1 MLPLSKMAAGIGLST
16 LLILS
21 PLDAALGAGA
31 GNTTFAAID
40 LSSSVLP
47 RKGDSIEAQ
56 QRVPLFPKQINTK
69 SDIHKL
75 NLSYYG
81 QRGDRLKVRDM
92 KGELLQV
99 HSDDLGEVWTPLWYW
114 TKDAGQVVQLG
125 DMKWITLSSK
135 AKLALTPNSSLTWD
149 NKVAGDSEWIAVAQW
164 KSWVGV
170 LANPEPWQQDGEIY
184 QPVLL
189 WIQKQDIASEV
200 PLPSGIYAP
209 SSKVSTDMIRNI
221 ASWLLVPGTDST
233 YVKKLLGAPQF
244 IETSGNLQMENGKPM
259 QLGKTWRYERPDGQ
273 FLVTFSQEG
282 KLERTSWIIPGA
294 DGSRSIYTGLDYR
307 YSYHFMNTP
316 MPETLQMDPLWRQQG
331 DLDFAYLLAATP
343 DVLLI
348 KGDDGG
354 FSGMHQSSNI
364 YAVTRADGKKLWQ
377 VEAGF
382 GILQAEAADS
392 GDMVTILTDYNPEAK
407 QYENRLRQI
416 RLSDGKVLWERK
428 SEDQGNRVGMGLA
441 QNSVIMLE
449 TTNTE
454 EKDHPAQLSVFDNTT
469 GKLKWKREVPEKAQ
483 IFNAGGQD
491 PYVLV
496 RDQKALNA
504 YDPNSGQVKWMVEL
518 QGQRSDYASYDA
530 YYPGG
535 PRINPFEPPSFRRWM
550 QLGDRWVLLDLRT
563 GNSLAEY
570 SLTADER
577 IEMIDER
584 YLLVQRMTKTANH
597 TGVNRSE
604 EQYESALYDAERGQE
619 LWTMKGRA
627 SKGTIAGD
635 ILYFL
640 ADGIPT
646 AVRLGD
652 GKPIWQINHTTAE
665 AENMTYFAG
674 GGYMV
679 MSDYLLLPYGPNL
692 IVIDRQSGDL
702 LGRMQNML
710 MGYAELRELESR
722 NGTINRSG
730 DELYVGTA
738 NGAIVRFSIREM
750 EQGLRTKDQIQQ
762 NPLWS

>member
-21 PLDAALGAGA
+21 LLDVGLGAGA
-31 GNTTFAAID
+31 GNTTFAATD

-56 QRVPLFPKQINTK
+56 QRVPLFPKQITTK
-69 SDIHKL
+69 SNIHKL

-81 QRGDRLKVRDM
+81 QRGDRFKVRDM

-149 NKVAGDSEWIAVAQW
+149 NKVAGDSEWVAVAQW

-200 PLPSGIYAP
+200 PLPPGIFAP
-209 SSKVSTDMIRNI
+209 SFKVSTDLIRNL
-221 ASWLLVPGTDST
+221 ASWLLVPGTDSS

-273 FLVTFSQEG
+273 LLVTFSQEG

-307 YSYHFMNTP
+307 DSYHFMNTP
-316 MPETLQMDPLWRQQG
+316 MSETLQMDPLWRQQG

-364 YAVTRADGKKLWQ
+364 YAVTRTDGKKLWQ

-382 GILQAEAADS
+382 GILQAEVADS

-407 QYENRLRQI
+407 QYENRMRQI

-428 SEDQGNRVGMGLA
+428 SEDQGYRVGMGLA
-441 QNSVIMLE
+441 QNSVITLE
-449 TTNTE
+449 TPDMD
-454 EKDHPAQLSVFDNTT
+454 EKDHLAQLSVFDNTT
-469 GKLKWKREVPEKAQ
+469 GKLKWKREVPAKAQ

-504 YDPNSGQVKWMVEL
+504 YDPNSGQVKWTVEL
-518 QGQRSDYASYDA
+518 QGQQSGYASYDA

-535 PRINPFEPPSFRRWM
+535 PRINPLEPPSSSRWI
-550 QLGDRWVLLDLRT
+550 QLGDRWMLLDLRT
-563 GNSLAEY
+563 GNSLTEY
-570 SLTADER
+570 SLTANER

-584 YLLVQRMTKTANH
+584 YLLVQRMTRAANH

-604 EQYESALYDAERGQE
+604 EQYESALYDAEREQE

-627 SKGTIAGD
+627 SKGTIAED
-635 ILYFL
+635 ILYLL

-652 GKPIWQINHTTAE
+652 GTPVWQMNHTTAE
-665 AENMTYFAG
+665 AENMSYFAG

-692 IVIDRQSGDL
+692 LVIDRQSGDL

-710 MGYAELRELESR
+710 MRYAELRELESR

-738 NGAIVRFSIREM
+738 NGAIVRFSIREI
-750 EQGLRTKDQIQQ
+750 EQGLVKRFET
-762 NPLWS
+762 

>member
-1 MLPLSKMAAGIGLST
+1 MVPLSKMAAGIGLST

-21 PLDAALGAGA
+21 PLDAALGAGV
-31 GNTTFAAID
+31 GNTTFAATD

-56 QRVPLFPKQINTK
+56 QRVPLFPKQMTTRSN
-69 SDIHKL
+69 IHKL
-75 NLSYYG
+75 NVSYYG
-81 QRGDRLKVRDM
+81 QRGDRFKVRDM
-92 KGELLQV
+92 KGELLKI

-135 AKLALTPNSSLTWD
+135 AKLALTPNSSITWD

-189 WIQKQDIASEV
+189 WIEKQDIASEV
-200 PLPSGIYAP
+200 LLPPGIFAP
-209 SSKVSTDMIRNI
+209 SSKISTDMIRYM
-221 ASWLLVPGTDST
+221 ASWLLVPGTDSS

-244 IETSGNLQMENGKPM
+244 IETSGNLQMENGNPM

-307 YSYHFMNTP
+307 DSYHFMNTP
-316 MPETLQMDPLWRQQG
+316 MSETLQMDPLWRRQG

-364 YAVTRADGKKLWQ
+364 YAVTRTDGKKLWQ

-382 GILQAEAADS
+382 GILQVEAADS

-428 SEDQGNRVGMGLA
+428 SEDQGYRVGMGLA

-449 TTNTE
+449 TPDME
-454 EKDHPAQLSVFDNTT
+454 EKDHLAQLSVFDNTT
-469 GKLKWKREVPEKAQ
+469 GKLKWKREVPAKAQ
-483 IFNAGGQD
+483 IFNAGGQN

-504 YDPNSGQVKWMVEL
+504 YDPNSGQVKWTVEL

-535 PRINPFEPPSFRRWM
+535 PRINPLEPPSSSRWI
-550 QLGDRWVLLDLRT
+550 QLGDRWMLLDLRT
-563 GNSLAEY
+563 GNSLTEY
-570 SLTADER
+570 SLTANER

-584 YLLVQRMTKTANH
+584 YLLVQRMAKTANH
-597 TGVNRSE
+597 TGVSRSE
-604 EQYESALYDAERGQE
+604 EQYESALYDAEREQE

-635 ILYFL
+635 ILYLL

-652 GKPIWQINHTTAE
+652 GTSVWQMNHITAE
-665 AENMTYFAG
+665 AENMSYFAG
-674 GGYMV
+674 GGYIV

-692 IVIDRQSGDL
+692 LVIDRQSGDL

-722 NGTINRSG
+722 NGTINSSG

-738 NGAIVRFSIREM
+738 NGAIVRFSIREI
-750 EQGLRTKDQIQQ
+750 EQGLVKHFET
-762 NPLWS
+762 

>member
-1 MLPLSKMAAGIGLST
+1 MVPLSKMAAGIGLST

-21 PLDAALGAGA
+21 PLDAALGAGV
-31 GNTTFAAID
+31 GNTMFAATD

-56 QRVPLFPKQINTK
+56 QRVPLFPKQITTK

-81 QRGDRLKVRDM
+81 QRGDRFKVRDM
-92 KGELLQV
+92 KGELLKI

-135 AKLALTPNSSLTWD
+135 AKLALTPNSSITWD
-149 NKVAGDSEWIAVAQW
+149 NKVAGDSEWVAVAQW

-170 LANPEPWQQDGEIY
+170 IANPEPWQQDGEIY

-189 WIQKQDIASEV
+189 WIEKQDIASEV
-200 PLPSGIYAP
+200 LLPPGIFAP
-209 SSKVSTDMIRNI
+209 SSKISTDMIRNMVR
-221 ASWLLVPGTDST
+221 WLLVPGTDSS

-307 YSYHFMNTP
+307 DSYHFMNTP
-316 MPETLQMDPLWRQQG
+316 MSETLQMDPLWRQQG

-364 YAVTRADGKKLWQ
+364 YAVTRTDGKKLWQ

-428 SEDQGNRVGMGLA
+428 SEDQGYRVGMGLA

-449 TTNTE
+449 TPDTE
-454 EKDHPAQLSVFDNTT
+454 EKDHLAQLSVFDNTT
-469 GKLKWKREVPEKAQ
+469 GKLKWKREVPAKAQ

-504 YDPNSGQVKWMVEL
+504 YDPNSGQVKWTVEL
-518 QGQRSDYASYDA
+518 QGQQSNYASYDA

-535 PRINPFEPPSFRRWM
+535 PRINPLEPPSSSRWI
-550 QLGDRWVLLDLRT
+550 QLGDRWMLLDLRT
-563 GNSLAEY
+563 GNSLTEY
-570 SLTADER
+570 SLTANER

-597 TGVNRSE
+597 TGVSRSE
-604 EQYESALYDAERGQE
+604 EQYESALYDAEREQE

-635 ILYFL
+635 ILYLL

-652 GKPIWQINHTTAE
+652 GTSVWQMNHTTAE
-665 AENMTYFAG
+665 AENMSYFAG
-674 GGYMV
+674 GGYIV
-679 MSDYLLLPYGPNL
+679 MSNYLLLPYGPNL
-692 IVIDRQSGDL
+692 LVIDRQSGDL

-722 NGTINRSG
+722 NGTINSSG

-738 NGAIVRFSIREM
+738 NGAIVRFSIREID
-750 EQGLRTKDQIQQ
+750 QGVVKHFET
-762 NPLWS
+762 